1 MQINNIEENANIDSN
16 KKFKD
21 YLREKLPEFFSKDI
35 FNENGELIKE
45 SEFDSEKFR
54 EMLGKNNVNLGIGG
68 YKLEFLG
75 KDYAKKL
82 SSEKPETIIVPNY
95 IKNSKKYQNLYFTG
109 DNIEVLKHLQNNYK
123 NNIDIIYIEIKSV

>member
-95 IKNSKKYQNLYFTG
+95 IKNKKKMWNVF
-109 DNIEVLKHLQNNYK
+109 K
-123 NNIDIIYIEIKSV
+123 

>member
-21 YLREKLPEFFSKDI
+21 YLREVTRIFSKDI

-54 EMLGKNNVNLGIGG
+54 EMLGKIM
-68 YKLEFLG
+68 
-75 KDYAKKL
+75 
-82 SSEKPETIIVPNY
+82 SI
-95 IKNSKKYQNLYFTG
+95 
-109 DNIEVLKHLQNNYK
+109 
-123 NNIDIIYIEIKSV
+123 